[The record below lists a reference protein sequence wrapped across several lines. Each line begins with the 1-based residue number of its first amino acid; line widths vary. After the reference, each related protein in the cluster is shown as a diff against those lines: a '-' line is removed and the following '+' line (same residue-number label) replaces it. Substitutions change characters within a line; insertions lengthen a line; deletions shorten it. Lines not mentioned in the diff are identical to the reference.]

1 MKLIRLIII
10 VFGSVIS
17 HNIIAQEGAEPASSI
32 DRGKLLYEQNC
43 LACHQA
49 DGSGVPHLAPPLI
62 KGTFVGGDKTRLIKI
77 ITHGLQDVEIKGE
90 IYANPM
96 PAFDF
101 LTDQEIADLLT
112 FVRGSFENME
122 GPVSIEEVKQAR
134 KSP

>member
-1 MKLIRLIII
+1 M
-10 VFGSVIS
+10 
-17 HNIIAQEGAEPASSI
+17 
-32 DRGKLLYEQNC
+32 
-43 LACHQA
+43 
-49 DGSGVPHLAPPLI
+49 PHLAPPLI

>member
-1 MKLIRLIII
+1 MKLINLIFITL
-10 VFGSVIS
+10 GLVIS
-17 HNIIAQEGAEPASSI
+17 HDIIAQEGAEPASSA
-32 DRGKLLYEQNC
+32 DKGKMLYEQNC

-49 DGSGVPHLAPPLI
+49 DGSGVPYLAPPLK

-90 IYANPM
+90 QYANPM

-112 FVRGSFENME
+112 FVRSNFTNRE
-122 GPVSIEEVKQAR
+122 GPVSMEEVKLAR
-134 KSP
+134 QKP

>member
-1 MKLIRLIII
+1 MKLINLFV
-10 VFGSVIS
+10 VFGCIMCGD
-17 HNIIAQEGAEPASSI
+17 IMAQEDAVQSSSV

-62 KGTFVGGDKTRLIKI
+62 KGAFVGGDKTRLIKI
-77 ITHGLQDVEIKGE
+77 ITHGLEHVEIKGE
-90 IYANPM
+90 QYANPM

-112 FVRGSFENME
+112 FVRSSFTNKE
-122 GPVSIEEVKQAR
+122 GPISMEEVKLAR